1 MKPNK
6 VFTPVYLLLAIL
18 FLLLTG
24 CMAEKFSLVKNG
36 TVKLIIE
43 PGNNV
48 DIVSADLHQIK
59 SNKIEII
66 GKLKPHKMYRT
77 LSLFGNVDIKYSNGE
92 GKIYKSV
99 NVPFRIT
106 PTHVRKNKE
115 TFFKY
120 SEDITLPAGTVV
132 YISIDPDEKTQ

>member
-1 MKPNK
+1 MKHKK
-6 VFTPVYLLLAIL
+6 VFIPVYLLLAIL
-18 FLLLTG
+18 ILLLTG
-24 CMAEKFSLVKNG
+24 CAAGQNSLVKNG

-43 PGNNV
+43 SGDDV
-48 DIVSADLHQIK
+48 VFVYAYLHQEK

-77 LSLFGNVDIKYSNGE
+77 LSLYGNVDIKYSNGE
-92 GKIYKSV
+92 GKIYKTA
-99 NVPFRIT
+99 NVPFRIH
-106 PTHVRKNKE
+106 PSHVRKNIE

-120 SEDITLPAGTVV
+120 SEDITLQAGTVV